1 MTLNWNFP
9 FKRKDNDI
17 WPARRSQGLPKNKGY
32 IHVVEIESL
41 MLHDKFHY
49 HTILGCDVTDFKYDI
64 EYGRGDYFVMC
75 LDHLCK
81 ATHYIPNS

>member
-1 MTLNWNFP
+1 
-9 FKRKDNDI
+9 
-17 WPARRSQGLPKNKGY
+17 
-32 IHVVEIESL
+32 

-49 HTILGCDVTDFKYDI
+49 HMILGCGVTDFQYVT

-81 ATHYIPNS
+81 ATHYIPNSLERQLTTTDARDDGYSG